1 MIRAYRHDDLPDLL
15 DAWYEAS
22 LIAHPFLDE
31 AFFDAERVLIAE
43 VFLPAS
49 DVTVAVADERVVGF
63 ISMADNEVGGFFVH
77 PAHQGQGHGRELMDA
92 ARATRPVLELDVF
105 EANPI
110 GRRFYES
117 YGFREVGRGVDDAT
131 GHPQVRLRLD

>member
-77 PAHQGQGHGRELMDA
+77 PAHQRQGHGRELMDA